1 MKKIKSE
8 AVKKLKILLIAVLVI
23 CLGASGLLNIYLYRT
38 NKRVKNSVVYSLSDD
53 YLLNQII
60 ITKNTKENEKK
71 LSEFKYAADDKDG
84 NLNYAAN
91 GGFSFSDAEI
101 IKKVQKINQL
111 PDYPNGCEAASATML
126 LNYFGVKITLKEFIE
141 EYLPTKDI
149 YQENGSRFGPD
160 PSVYYAGNQASKEHG
175 WGCYEPVIENTV
187 NRILYDKN
195 IQNLCVENLNQ
206 KPISELLY
214 YYPVVIWVINDYSEA
229 DGFSQW
235 YSYDK
240 KKTYTYS
247 NKTHAVLLT
256 GQDKDF
262 YYIADPLKSEEI
274 TKVEKSKLEK
284 SYDSMGRQAVTICN
298 INNAVY
304 INSN

>member
-8 AVKKLKILLIAVLVI
+8 TAKKLNILLIAVLVI

-38 NKRVKNSVVYSLSDD
+38 NKRVKNSVAYSLSDD

-60 ITKNTKENEKK
+60 ITKNAKENEKK

-84 NLNYAAN
+84 NLSYAAN

-101 IKKVQKINQL
+101 IKKVKKVNQL

-126 LNYFGVKITLKEFIE
+126 LNYYGVEITLKEFIE
-141 EYLPTKDI
+141 KYLPKKDI
-149 YQENGSRFGPD
+149 YQKDGSRFGPD
-160 PSVYYAGNQASKEHG
+160 PSLYYAGDPASKEHG
-175 WGCYEPVIENTV
+175 WGCYEPVIESAV
-187 NRILYDKN
+187 SRILYDKN
-195 IQNLCVENLNQ
+195 IKNLYVQSLNQ
-206 KPISELLY
+206 KPINELLY
-214 YYPVVIWVINDYSEA
+214 NYPVVIWVINDYGEA
-229 DGFSQW
+229 EGFSQW

-284 SYDSMGRQAVTICN
+284 SYDSMGRQAVTIYN
-298 INNAVY
+298 INSSYKGAN
-304 INSN
+304 